1 MYTNDVDFFCS
12 WLPWY
17 YVVPSCR
24 DILGSAQL
32 KHCASCYNSTTQ
44 IFTKGAQVSECYR
57 NNRKIYFLI
66 WIHVCIE
73 IHTDRWPGD
82 IRVRLMNDVHPR
94 ATCVGSARGDALAY
108 LKKLCEDPG
117 LVSSFLIHVRRYQSS
132 SPSGTPSEIW
142 REKTLLWWLSRSDT
156 RSVTLPTA
164 YFRNQTQS
172 GRWHY
177 SVFVCCPRAK
187 ETKVG
192 VWPGWRESDPIKA
205 SVSRVLFL

>member
-1 MYTNDVDFFCS
+1 MYTNDVDFFFS

-32 KHCASCYNSTTQ
+32 KPCASCYNSTTQ
-44 IFTKGAQVSECYR
+44 I
-57 NNRKIYFLI
+57 
-66 WIHVCIE
+66 CIE